1 MKNFELI
8 EVLNVFY
15 VFFWIKIKNWMEI
28 CVNLFF
34 FGFDFDLLKNK
45 IIILLLYFI
54 MKIKM
59 RKSINV

>member
-45 IIILLLYFI
+45 IIILLLY
-54 MKIKM
+54 
-59 RKSINV
+59 

>member
-15 VFFWIKIKNWMEI
+15 VFFWIKKNGMEI